1 MNATQTFAAQ
11 LASLAVLLPVLV
23 WSGLSYVKAVYAPH
37 PDATPEY
44 QWDVELT
51 ADGRFVVH
59 PVS

>member
-1 MNATQTFAAQ
+1 MNATQTLVAQ

-23 WSGLSYVKAVYAPH
+23 WSGVSYIKAVYAPH
-37 PDATPEY
+37 PDTTEY

-59 PVS
+59 PVR

>member
-1 MNATQTFAAQ
+1 MNATQTLAAQ

-23 WSGLSYVKAVYAPH
+23 WSGRAYVKAVYAPH
-37 PDATPEY
+37 PDTDPTY

-51 ADGRFVVH
+51 ADGRFLVH